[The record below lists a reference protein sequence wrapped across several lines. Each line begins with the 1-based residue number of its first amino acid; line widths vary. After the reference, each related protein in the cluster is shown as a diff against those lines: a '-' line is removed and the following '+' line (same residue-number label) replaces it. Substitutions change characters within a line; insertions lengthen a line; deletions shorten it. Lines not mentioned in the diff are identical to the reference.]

1 MGRCSDAR
9 DRLLATA
16 AQLVHERGYTA
27 VSVSDICEASGLKKG
42 SFYHFFPSKHALV
55 LATLE
60 RFAEYQEGRMQAAA
74 MGGVSAREHLV
85 GMLTGMYNGFVAA
98 RRAYGAAQGCA
109 LGNLAQEMA
118 HRDPEL
124 RAALGSIFLRWQARL
139 TLVLEHAHAKGEL
152 TVLNARGAAE
162 AIVAYMQGVTLLAK
176 ATDDPEVFLRLAH
189 GAIALAQADLPV
201 AEAPAV
207 VAEEECCD
215 AIPAACQVAGKLS

>member
-16 AQLVHERGYTA
+16 ARLVHERGYTA
-27 VSVSDICEASGLKKG
+27 VSVADICEASGLKKG

-60 RFAEYQEGRMQAAA
+60 RFAEYQEARMQQAA
-74 MGGVSAREHLV
+74 MGGVSVREQLV
-85 GMLTGMYNGFVAA
+85 GMLTGMYHGFAAA
-98 RRAYGAAQGCA
+98 RRAYGSAQGCA

-139 TLVLEHAHAKGEL
+139 ALLLEQAQARGEL
-152 TVLNARGAAE
+152 RVHSAKGAAE
-162 AIVAYMQGVTLLAK
+162 AIVAYLQGATLLAK
-176 ATDDPEVFLRLAH
+176 VTDDPEVFLRLAH
-189 GAIALAQADLPV
+189 GAIALAEADLPK
-201 AEAPAV
+201 AEPPAITP
-207 VAEEECCD
+207 EDECCD
-215 AIPAACQVAGKLS
+215 AIPAACQVAGELS